1 MDTVIVTVHFPYQGK
16 ISGYDMEIPCH
27 VPAKLLCEQ
36 IVQTL
41 NGYSSR
47 YNLQVSGGQIFCPR
61 LGRTLSPAETPH
73 GAGIWNGDYLEL
85 KF

>member
-1 MDTVIVTVHFPYQGK
+1 MDSVIVTVHFPYQGK
-16 ISGYDMEIPCH
+16 LSGYDMEVPCH
-27 VPAKLLCEQ
+27 VAAQLLCEH

-47 YNLQVSGGQIFCPR
+47 YNLKSTGSRLFCPR
-61 LGRTLSPAETPH
+61 LGRVLSPAETLH
-73 GAGIWNGDYLEL
+73 EAGIWNGDYLEL